1 MRPHAAGWA
10 PFIGLRRRYHLATP
24 DIGLYRWWL
33 QGQDASMPAA
43 VRGRD
48 MRWTTLWRAKRPA
61 FAFVSFVPP
70 YTYRRCDM
78 VAATAVVFAS
88 LAGLAAAADPVR
100 KLRHYSRLTQVPA
113 EPLVLIG

>member
-1 MRPHAAGWA
+1 
-10 PFIGLRRRYHLATP
+10 
-24 DIGLYRWWL
+24 
-33 QGQDASMPAA
+33 
-43 VRGRD
+43 